1 LLYSFIWERGF
12 TVKNAPRN
20 TKEVVSFRKLVPAG
34 VTDVLSERIKGP
46 GTVEGFRI
54 RFYPGQQ
61 LSLKVWVVIEHKGG
75 LTESLVTFAETSD
88 EFLSGDD
95 DRMEFDVVASVEN
108 DDFLKIKVFNSDMVN
123 DYNLAVDVTIDYYG
137 GTQRVIGGLL

>member
-1 LLYSFIWERGF
+1 VR
-12 TVKNAPRN
+12 NAPRN
-20 TKEVVSFRKLVPAG
+20 TKEVISFRKLIPFG
-34 VTDVLSERIKGP
+34 TTDVLTERIKGP
-46 GTVEGFRI
+46 GTIEGFRV

-61 LSLKVWVVIEHKGG
+61 LALKVWVVIEHKGG

-95 DRMEFDVVASVEN
+95 DRLEFDVVASVEN
-108 DDFLKIKVFNSDMVN
+108 DDFLKIKVQNTDIDN
-123 DYNLAVDVTIDYYG
+123 DYNLALDVTIDYYG